1 MSTPRYFTAKADASV
16 AAKVAAKYARILGVS
31 ELPKI
36 VVRDN
41 LGAKWLGRL
50 IWRAGQQNVM
60 ELQSSIFS
68 DENTLE
74 RVIAHEMAHHVEFLE
89 FNENTEAIAL
99 VKMGIKPREHG
110 DRFQELARKI
120 NSVAGANFV
129 TEKSD
134 TSYVLE
140 QKTKPY
146 FLLVS
151 PLGGNLGYALGVRIT
166 PKMQKYI
173 DKYVSGYKGR
183 LVKTDDPRWA
193 NGPRIGDGGF
203 AMPRDPEDR
212 AKLQQLYDSAKIASR
227 VAQRFLEAVIRKE
240 KGEYCVRSPD
250 NQDWNGGCYP
260 SKEKAEDRL
269 KQVEFFKRQP

>member
-1 MSTPRYFTAKADASV
+1 MTQRQFTAKADASV
-16 AAKVAAKYARILGVS
+16 AARVAAKYARMLGVT

-50 IWRAGQQNVM
+50 IWRNGQQNVM

-68 DENTLE
+68 DESTLE
-74 RVIAHEMAHHVEFLE
+74 RVVAHEMVHHVEFLE
-89 FNENTEAIAL
+89 FNEDAEAVAL

-110 DRFQELARKI
+110 DRFQELARKV

-134 TSYVLE
+134 STYVLE

-151 PLGGNLGYALGVRIT
+151 PMGPGGNLGYALGVRIT

-173 DKYVSGYKGR
+173 DKYVSGYEGR

-193 NGPRIGDGGF
+193 NGPRIGEGGF
-203 AMPRDPEDR
+203 AMPHAAEDR
-212 AKLQQLYDSAKIASR
+212 AKLQQLYDSAKIRLAAK
-227 VAQRFLEAVIRKE
+227 VAERFREA
-240 KGEYCVRSPD
+240 
-250 NQDWNGGCYP
+250 
-260 SKEKAEDRL
+260 L
-269 KQVEFFKRQP
+269 KR